1 MKRNDSTTT
10 AAPTQYGKLAD
21 CELRRICPIR
31 DIGMVSERP
40 TETIRGVVRSIAYA
54 QQ

>member
-1 MKRNDSTTT
+1 MKRNESTTT
-10 AAPTQYGKLAD
+10 AAPAQYSKLAD
-21 CELRRICPIR
+21 CELRRICPIS
-31 DIGMVSERP
+31 DIGMVRDRP